1 MDVMGRIGGMIIVAI
16 ALVLG
21 IFGLAVFGPFVLMI
35 LLPVLM
41 IAGCIWI
48 LRQYRNKDK

>member
-1 MDVMGRIGGMIIVAI
+1 MDVMGRVGGIIIVAI

-21 IFGLAVFGPFVLMI
+21 IFGLAVFGPFVLMFLFPA
-35 LLPVLM
+35 LL

-48 LRQYRNKDK
+48 LRQYRNKDR